1 MQVTHHNVL
10 APLQTSFLQGAGSG
24 GVGQAG
30 NTDIAS
36 SVNALSADLA
46 KSDLANVGGAA
57 GVTSQSTTPAGLTSP
72 DDQSAGTIL
81 NPDQKPDQNP
91 LLPPHHH

>member
-1 MQVTHHNVL
+1 VQVTHHNVL

-30 NTDIAS
+30 DSNIAS

-57 GVTSQSTTPAGLTSP
+57 GLISQSTAPAGLTLP
-72 DDQSAGTIL
+72 DSQNAGTIL
-81 NPDQKPDQNP
+81 NPDQKSDQNL